1 MAKTVAVVDQPG
13 TAIQRLKT
21 GPARLGDFLKDV
33 RSEMKK
39 VVTPSRDEVQTT
51 TIVVIVTVFIF
62 AAYFWA
68 VDNVVGHGVDLLF
81 KHLAI
86 QN

>member
-1 MAKTVAVVDQPG
+1 MAKTVAVMDQPN
-13 TAIQRLKT
+13 TAMQQLKT

-39 VVTPSRDEVQTT
+39 VVTPTRDDLQST

-81 KHLAI
+81 KHLAKT
-86 QN
+86 N